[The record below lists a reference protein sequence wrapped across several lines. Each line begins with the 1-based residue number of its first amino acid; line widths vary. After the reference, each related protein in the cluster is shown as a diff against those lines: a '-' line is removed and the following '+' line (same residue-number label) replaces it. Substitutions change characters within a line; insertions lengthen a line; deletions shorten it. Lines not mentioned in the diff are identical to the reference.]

1 MSDTAVSVLVALLAG
16 LLIAVLFIAVG
27 INKRKKLMGIDRYCQ
42 EKGYSCSHHAS
53 SLERTIEVK
62 GDGFVLQSKESS
74 QYHDAQTGSDSW
86 RREVQWRSDIR
97 GNEDLSFYL
106 GAIQSSLAWDRLPE
120 MMKTPILRKM
130 GITDHPDAFQG
141 APEVI
146 KIKNGTLLLMGSG
159 QIPRQK
165 IERIADELAGW
176 PSIQGLTIKAEG
188 KDLIIRLA
196 NASLS
201 SSSEIER
208 FISLGLSIRGLE
220 LSHQ

>member
-1 MSDTAVSVLVALLAG
+1 
-16 LLIAVLFIAVG
+16 
-27 INKRKKLMGIDRYCQ
+27 
-42 EKGYSCSHHAS
+42 
-53 SLERTIEVK
+53 
-62 GDGFVLQSKESS
+62 
-74 QYHDAQTGSDSW
+74 
-86 RREVQWRSDIR
+86 
-97 GNEDLSFYL
+97 
-106 GAIQSSLAWDRLPE
+106 
-120 MMKTPILRKM
+120 M

-176 PSIQGLTIKAEG
+176 PSIQGMTIKAEG

-208 FISLGLSIRGLE
+208 FISLGLSIRGQE